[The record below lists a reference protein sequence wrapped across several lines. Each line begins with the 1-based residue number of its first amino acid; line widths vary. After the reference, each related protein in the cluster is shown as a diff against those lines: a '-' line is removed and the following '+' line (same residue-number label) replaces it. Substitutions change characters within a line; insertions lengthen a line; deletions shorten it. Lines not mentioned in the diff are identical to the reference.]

1 MRVLRLGT
9 LLLWLAGG
17 LLFAVA
23 PAGAAPAR
31 QAGPVVK
38 VLNFDA
44 EVNPITAGYVRRG
57 IADAQ
62 RIGAAALVLEINTP
76 GGLMSSMDEI
86 TQMIINSP
94 VPVIAYVTPSGAR
107 AASAGVFIT
116 YACHVAAMAPAT
128 NIGSAHPV
136 DAGGGGA
143 QPDTTPA
150 ESNSDE
156 QLFRKITNDAVAR
169 IRNYAE
175 LRGRNA
181 DWAEQAV
188 RESVNV
194 GATEALQLHIVD
206 LIAPDLP
213 TLLDQVDG
221 RAVTMAG
228 GAKLTLH
235 TKGAL
240 PQDNPLTW
248 VEQFLLLLANSQV
261 AFLLLSTG
269 SLAITVELFNPG
281 SVFPGVIGVILV
293 LLAFVSLG
301 TLPVNG
307 AGLAFIIFAFVCF
320 VADIFVSAHGI
331 LTAGGILSL
340 MLGGLLLI
348 DPTQAPGIEGVPA
361 TTAVGTALGIG
372 GVFFFA
378 IYKVVQL
385 RRRPPASGRESFVGR
400 EAQTRQPLDPTG
412 MVYLNGELWQATS
425 MDGPIPAGRLVRV
438 VGIDGLLLR
447 VVSVPPPTITAPLP
461 PEGPLP
467 IDQRA
472 ARTED

>member
-1 MRVLRLGT
+1 MRVLRLSV
-9 LLLWLAGG
+9 LLLWMVGWLGLA
-17 LLFAVA
+17 AV
-23 PAGAAPAR
+23 PTGAAPLA
-31 QAGPVVK
+31 QTGPVVK
-38 VLNFDA
+38 VLDFDA

-62 RIGAAALVLEINTP
+62 RIGAAALVLRINTP

-116 YACHVAAMAPAT
+116 YACHIAAMAPST

-136 DAGGGGA
+136 DEGGGTGTA
-143 QPDTTPA
+143 PSTTPA
-150 ESNSDE
+150 ESNSAE

-169 IRNYAE
+169 IRNSAE

-181 DWAEQAV
+181 DWAEKAV

-194 GATEALQLHIVD
+194 GATEALQLHVID
-206 LIAPDLP
+206 LIAPDLSS
-213 TLLDQVDG
+213 LLDQVDG
-221 RAVTMAG
+221 RTVTMAG

-235 TKGAL
+235 TKGAI

-248 VEQFLLLLANSQV
+248 IEQFLLLIATPQV

-269 SLAITVELFNPG
+269 SLAITVEMFNPG

-293 LLAFVSLG
+293 LLAFLSLG

-307 AGLAFIIFAFVCF
+307 AGLAFIAFAFVCF
-320 VADIFVSAHGI
+320 VADVFVSAHGI
-331 LTAGGILSL
+331 LTAGGVVSL
-340 MLGGLLLI
+340 VLGGLLLI
-348 DPTQAPGIEGVPA
+348 DPSQAPGIEGVPA
-361 TTAVGTALGIG
+361 TTALGVALGIG

-385 RRRPPASGRESFVGR
+385 RRRKPATGRESLVGR
-400 EAQTRQPLDPTG
+400 EAQTRQALDPVG
-412 MVYLNGELWQATS
+412 MVYLNGELWRATS
-425 MDGPIPAGRLVRV
+425 IDGPVPAGRLVQV
-438 VGIDGLLLR
+438 VGMDGLLLR
-447 VVSVPPPTITAPLP
+447 VAPVPQPTVTAPLP
-461 PEGPLP
+461 PEEPLP
-467 IDQRA
+467 IER
-472 ARTED
+472 